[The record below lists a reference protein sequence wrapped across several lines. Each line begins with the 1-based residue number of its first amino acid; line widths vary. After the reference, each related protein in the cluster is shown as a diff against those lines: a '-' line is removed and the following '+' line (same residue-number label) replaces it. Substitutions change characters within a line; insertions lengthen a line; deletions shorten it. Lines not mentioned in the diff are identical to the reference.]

1 MQLSKTIA
9 APDKDHCEFISA
21 LFAHSAKNRDLALG
35 RKVLEDKLR
44 LTRGKSN
51 QIFHHWLK
59 AGFVEGDQF
68 GNIWL
73 TSKGLDALQE

>member
-9 APDKDHCEFISA
+9 APDKDHGEFILA
-21 LFAHSAKNRDLALG
+21 LLAHPAKNRDTAAG
-35 RKVLEDKLR
+35 RKALEDRLR

-59 AGFVEGDQF
+59 AGLVEGDQF

-73 TSKGLDALQE
+73 TSKGLNALQE